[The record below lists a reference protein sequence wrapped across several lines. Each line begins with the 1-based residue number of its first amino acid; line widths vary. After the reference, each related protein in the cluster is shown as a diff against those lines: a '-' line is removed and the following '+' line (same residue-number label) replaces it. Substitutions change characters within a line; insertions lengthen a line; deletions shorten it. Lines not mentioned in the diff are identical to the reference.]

1 MLLVGWKEPFTRARL
16 GKRGVSIGHAGLLRL
31 PAQPAIK
38 ADIFAGRRR
47 GHEHFVEMLL
57 DQAVPAHVG
66 TDEGRIDVDHI
77 TDGQL
82 GLEAGGDRSLED
94 LAEPIGPQRR
104 RILVRL
110 E

>member
-66 TDEGRIDVDHI
+66 TDKGRIDVDHI
-77 TDGQL
+77 TDGQ
-82 GLEAGGDRSLED
+82 ASRQAVTVRWKIWRNRS
-94 LAEPIGPQRR
+94 GPQRC